1 LCLKD
6 LYYLYGI
13 IVINVESK
21 WGRNMF
27 EKISKN
33 MKDRMLYLES
43 IDARDRVDGTPRL
56 ERLRQ
61 IPPETGKFLAL
72 LASNCPEGE
81 FVEIGTSAGYSAMWI
96 SLACMERN
104 IKLKTFE
111 ILEEKIRIARETFEK
126 AGITEYVELIEGDAI
141 DHLDKIKNISFAFL
155 DAEKEIYE
163 KCYELIIPRMVK
175 GGILVADNAVN
186 QYGTLKA
193 MIDKALNDKRV
204 DALIVPIGKGELVC
218 RKI

>member
-1 LCLKD
+1 
-6 LYYLYGI
+6 
-13 IVINVESK
+13 
-21 WGRNMF
+21 MF